1 MIRACIIQNEN
12 FFPRNKEDGAGKPEA
27 GVYFPGLA
35 LGCDS
40 MRR

>member
-1 MIRACIIQNEN
+1 MIRACITQNEN
-12 FFPRNKEDGAGKPEA
+12 FFPRNKEGGAGKPEA
-27 GVYFPGLA
+27 GVYFPALA